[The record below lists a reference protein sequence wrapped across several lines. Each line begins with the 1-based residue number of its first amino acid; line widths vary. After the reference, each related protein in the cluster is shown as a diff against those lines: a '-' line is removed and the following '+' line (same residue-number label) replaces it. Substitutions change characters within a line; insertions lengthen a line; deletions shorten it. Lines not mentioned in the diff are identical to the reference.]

1 MSDAAAL
8 KDQGNK
14 AFAAKDYNKAIELFS
29 QAIDLDKTNHV
40 LYSNRS
46 AAKAG
51 LKDWAGALQ
60 DAEECVKINPK
71 WAKGYAR
78 KGAAL
83 HGSRRYDDAI
93 SAYEAGIAVEDSPAL
108 QKGLKEVKDAKE
120 AEEAADPGGLL
131 SQFADPNLIGKL
143 AANPKTKPLLDDPS
157 FVAKVLGVL
166 LGIDMQGF
174 ERPEGSNEMPE
185 GFSAAPSSPP
195 QSPPRPSA
203 SSSRPAPPPPKEE
216 PKMEVEEEV
225 DPEKKEALEL
235 KAKGAEAYKKK
246 DFATAKELFSKAWE
260 TWPKD
265 ISFLTNAA
273 AAEFEA
279 GDYDAAIATCT
290 KAVEDG
296 RELRAD
302 YKLVAKAFGR
312 IGSAYVKK
320 GDLGQAISYFQK
332 SLTEHRTPDI
342 LKKLNE
348 TEKLKKE
355 QDKKAYIDPE
365 LADKAREEGNALFK
379 GGDFAGAVKAYTEA
393 INRAPD
399 DPRGYNNRANA
410 YTKLVALPEALK
422 DAEQA
427 ITVDPKFI
435 KARIRKCLILFSMRE
450 YTKAMEAAQEAT
462 DFDEDKKHTAEIE
475 SLMQKCAAALYAER
489 SQETEEQAL
498 ARAMKDPEVGQI
510 MSDPIMQSILQQA
523 QQDPASLADHMKNPM
538 IAQKIRKLIAAGIIK
553 TR

>member
-1 MSDAAAL
+1 MI
-8 KDQGNK
+8 Q
-14 AFAAKDYNKAIELFS
+14 
-29 QAIDLDKTNHV
+29 
-40 LYSNRS
+40 
-46 AAKAG
+46 
-51 LKDWAGALQ
+51 
-60 DAEECVKINPK
+60 
-71 WAKGYAR
+71 
-78 KGAAL
+78 
-83 HGSRRYDDAI
+83 
-93 SAYEAGIAVEDSPAL
+93 
-108 QKGLKEVKDAKE
+108 
-120 AEEAADPGGLL
+120 
-131 SQFADPNLIGKL
+131 
-143 AANPKTKPLLDDPS
+143 
-157 FVAKVLGVL
+157 VLGVL

-185 GFSAAPSSPP
+185 GYTAAPPPSSPP
-195 QSPPRPSA
+195 QSPPRASA
-203 SSSRPAPPPPKEE
+203 SSSKPAPPPPKEE
-216 PKMEVEEEV
+216 PKMEVDEEAE
-225 DPEKKEALEL
+225 PEKKEALEL

-246 DFATAKELFSKAWE
+246 DFAAAKEAFEKAWE

-290 KAVEDG
+290 KAVDEG

-302 YKLVAKAFGR
+302 FKLIAKAFGR
-312 IGSAYVKK
+312 IGSAYLKK

-355 QDKKAYIDPE
+355 QDKKAYVNPE
-365 LADKAREEGNALFK
+365 LADKAREEGNAYFK
-379 GGDFAGAVKAYTEA
+379 TGDYAGAVRAYTEA

-427 ITVDPKFI
+427 IAVDPKFI
-435 KARIRKCLILFSMRE
+435 KARIRKSLVLFSMRE

-489 SQETEEQAL
+489 SQETEEQTL
-498 ARAMKDPEVGQI
+498 ARAMKDPEVAQI
-510 MSDPIMQSILQQA
+510 MSDPIMQSLLQQA

-538 IAQKIRKLIAAGIIK
+538 VAQKIRKLIAAGIIK